1 METEV
6 VELRGHIID
15 SLTLPKVLDEILAL
29 NGSFE
34 IEEMRVGSRREDSSY
49 ARIRVEATD
58 APTLSTILSTIKVQG
73 AELVGEKDATLVE
86 ATSDGV
92 FPDRFYVTTNLPTF
106 VRLDGKWTAVERQRM
121 DCGIVVRPDGSANT
135 IRFPQ
140 VKRGDQIVVGDSGVK
155 VQPLDRPVDGRGV
168 FEFMA
173 SSVSAEKP
181 KAALIATIAQAIK
194 STKRSGRKVLL
205 VAGPALVH
213 TGAVPHVVRLIDDG
227 YVDLLFAG
235 NALAAHDIE
244 AALMGTSL
252 GVNIEKGTPSKE
264 GHENHIRAINAVR
277 GAGGIRP
284 AVEKGLI
291 KSGIMHACVKNGVDF
306 VLAGSIR
313 DDGPIPDVI
322 TDVIKAQE
330 AMAERVSDVGMA
342 LMVATGLHS
351 IAVGNMLPA
360 STRTVVVDIEASL
373 VTKLADRGTH
383 QAVGLVSDVEPFFNE
398 LLHHFG
404 E

>member
-29 NGSFE
+29 RGSFE
-34 IEEMRVGSRREDSSY
+34 IEEMRVGSRREDGSY
-49 ARIRVEATD
+49 ARIRVEASDT
-58 APTLSTILSTIKVQG
+58 ATLGRILSTIKVQG
-73 AELVGEKDATLVE
+73 AELIDEKDATLAE
-86 ATSDGV
+86 AQSDGV
-92 FPDRFYVTTNLPTF
+92 FPDGFYVTTNLPTF

-121 DCGIVVRPDGSANT
+121 DCGIVVTPNGAAST

-140 VKRGDQIVVGDSGVK
+140 VRRGDQILVGDSGVK

-181 KAALIATIAQAIK
+181 KAALIATIAEAIK
-194 STKRSGRKVLL
+194 SAKRDGRKVLM
-205 VAGPALVH
+205 VAGPAVVH
-213 TGAVPHVVRLIDDG
+213 TGAVPHVVKLIDGG
-227 YVDLLFAG
+227 YIDLLFAG

-244 AALMGTSL
+244 ASLMGTSL

-284 AVEKGLI
+284 AVENGLI
-291 KSGIMHACVKNGVDF
+291 KSGIMYACVMNDVDY

-330 AMAERVSDVGMA
+330 AMAERVADVGLA

>member
-1 METEV
+1 LETEV

-29 NGSFE
+29 KGSFE
-34 IEEMRVGSRREDSSY
+34 IEEMSVGSRREDTSY
-49 ARIRVEATD
+49 ARIRVEA
-58 APTLSTILSTIKVQG
+58 PESRTLASILSTIKVQG
-73 AELVGEKDATLVE
+73 AELVDEKDVQLTAADT
-86 ATSDGV
+86 DGV
-92 FPDRFYVTTNLPTF
+92 FPDGFYVTTNLPTF
-106 VRLDGKWTAVERQRM
+106 VRLDGRWVGVERPRM
-121 DCGIVVRPDGSANT
+121 DCAIVVRNGARAET
-135 IRFPQ
+135 IRFGQ
-140 VKRGDQIVVGDSGVK
+140 VRKGDQIVVGDSGVK
-155 VQPLDRPVDGRGV
+155 VQPLDRPIEGRGV

-181 KAALIATIAQAIK
+181 KAALIATIAEAIK
-194 STKRSGRKVLL
+194 STKRDGGKVLL

-213 TGAVPHVVRLIDDG
+213 TGAAPHVVRLIDGG
-227 YVDLLFAG
+227 YIDLLFAG

-244 AALMGTSL
+244 SALMGTSL
-252 GVNIEKGTPSKE
+252 GVNIEEGTPSKE

-277 GAGGIRP
+277 RVGGIKQ
-284 AVEKGLI
+284 AVDQGLVN
-291 KSGIMHACVKNGVDF
+291 SGIMFACVKNGVDY

-330 AMAERVSDVGMA
+330 AMAERVGDVGLA

>member
-1 METEV
+1 
-6 VELRGHIID
+6 
-15 SLTLPKVLDEILAL
+15 
-29 NGSFE
+29 
-34 IEEMRVGSRREDSSY
+34 
-49 ARIRVEATD
+49 
-58 APTLSTILSTIKVQG
+58 
-73 AELVGEKDATLVE
+73 
-86 ATSDGV
+86 
-92 FPDRFYVTTNLPTF
+92 
-106 VRLDGKWTAVERQRM
+106 
-121 DCGIVVRPDGSANT
+121 
-135 IRFPQ
+135 
-140 VKRGDQIVVGDSGVK
+140 
-155 VQPLDRPVDGRGV
+155 
-168 FEFMA
+168 MA

-194 STKRSGRKVLL
+194 STKRSGLKVLL

-277 GAGGIRP
+277 GDGGIRP

-291 KSGIMHACVKNGVDF
+291 KSGIMHACIKSGVDY

-330 AMAERVSDVGMA
+330 AMAERVSDVGLA

>member
-29 NGSFE
+29 RGSFE
-34 IEEMRVGSRREDSSY
+34 IEEMRVGSRREDGSY
-49 ARIRVEATD
+49 ARIRVEASDT
-58 APTLSTILSTIKVQG
+58 ATLGRILSTIKVQG
-73 AELVGEKDATLVE
+73 AELIDEKDATLAE
-86 ATSDGV
+86 AQSDGV
-92 FPDRFYVTTNLPTF
+92 FPDGFYVTTNLPTF

-121 DCGIVVRPDGSANT
+121 DCGIVVTPNGAAST

-140 VKRGDQIVVGDSGVK
+140 VRRGDQILVGDSGVK

-181 KAALIATIAQAIK
+181 KAALIATIAEAIK
-194 STKRSGRKVLL
+194 SAKRDGRKVLM
-205 VAGPALVH
+205 VAGPAVVH
-213 TGAVPHVVRLIDDG
+213 TGAVPHVVKLIDGG
-227 YVDLLFAG
+227 YIDLLFAG

-244 AALMGTSL
+244 ASLMGTSL

-284 AVEKGLI
+284 AVENGLI
-291 KSGIMHACVKNGVDF
+291 KSGIMYACVQNDIDY

-330 AMAERVSDVGMA
+330 AMAERVSDVGLA

>member
-29 NGSFE
+29 RGSFE
-34 IEEMRVGSRREDSSY
+34 IEEMRVGSRREDGSY
-49 ARIRVEATD
+49 ARIRVEASDT
-58 APTLSTILSTIKVQG
+58 ATLGRILSTIKVQG
-73 AELVGEKDATLVE
+73 AELIDEKDATLAE
-86 ATSDGV
+86 AQSDGV
-92 FPDRFYVTTNLPTF
+92 FPDGFYVTTNLPTF

-121 DCGIVVRPDGSANT
+121 DCGIVVSPSGAAST

-140 VKRGDQIVVGDSGVK
+140 VRRGDQIVVGDSGVK

-181 KAALIATIAQAIK
+181 KAALIATIAEAIK
-194 STKRSGRKVLL
+194 SAKRDGRKVLM
-205 VAGPALVH
+205 VAGPAVVH
-213 TGAVPHVVRLIDDG
+213 TGAVPHVVKLIDGG
-227 YVDLLFAG
+227 YIDLLFAG

-244 AALMGTSL
+244 ASLMGTSL

-284 AVEKGLI
+284 AVENGLI
-291 KSGIMHACVKNGVDF
+291 KSGIMYACVMNDVDY

-330 AMAERVSDVGMA
+330 AMAERVADVGLA